1 MFTLSS
7 ASVGLLAL
15 NLVADG
21 ITKFYALLAPFLGQ
35 VVGTAVGGYVQAVSP
50 F

>member
-1 MFTLSS
+1 MFTLSMS
-7 ASVGLLAL
+7 SVGLLAS

-35 VVGTAVGGYVQAVSP
+35 VIGTGLGGYVQAVSP